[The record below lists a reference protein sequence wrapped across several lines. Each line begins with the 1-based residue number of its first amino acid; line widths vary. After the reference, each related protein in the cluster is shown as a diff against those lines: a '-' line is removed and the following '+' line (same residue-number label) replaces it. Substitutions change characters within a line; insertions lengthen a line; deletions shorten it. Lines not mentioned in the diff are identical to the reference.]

1 MFNAERL
8 GTSAGRVL
16 GWWGV
21 APTSVL
27 LRNTIKGVACAQ
39 TFVPFRSTITLV
51 PRPHPLTRRNG
62 LVNQGEFLG
71 LAGTLATV

>member
-27 LRNTIKGVACAQ
+27 LRNAIMGVACAQ

-51 PRPHPLTRRNG
+51 SSPDP
-62 LVNQGEFLG
+62 
-71 LAGTLATV
+71 TLSREETVW